1 MGVNIAPEIYQ
12 RKISEILEG
21 IESVLIYMENHDI
34 LLNEVINVTKHSG
47 LKLNKDKCI
56 FNANEFEFL
65 GHLVTESGVTII
77 SLSKIDAVNRLERPN
92 NVKAKLQRLI
102 GMINF

>member
-21 IESVLIYMENHDI
+21 IESVLIYMENHI

-65 GHLVTESGVTII
+65 GHLVTESGVTI